1 MAGSRPKHRDNNPDV
16 DVYLEGNQ
24 SLLWSRSAKVE
35 EVQVGV
41 GLEPLLQARP
51 VCVCVCVR
59 ESVCVFVCVCV
70 CGY

>member
-51 VCVCVCVR
+51 VCVCVCVC
-59 ESVCVFVCVCV
+59 VCVFVCVC
-70 CGY
+70 GY